1 MATLTVTSYV
11 SFKVAYYYYTK
22 GFTFKNNEDMSQCGG
37 LSIW

>member
-11 SFKVAYYYYTK
+11 SFKVAYYTK
-22 GFTFKNNEDMSQCGG
+22 GFTFKNNEDQSQCGG